1 MGCPSQPGVSP
12 QFLRENRRRGQD
24 VVPALLGSGG
34 GFPPASMLPPLLQPF
49 LAPGTY
55 GLVGRSVA
63 TGQRAWGE
71 PPSKLRENVTNPG
84 EDEAGQ

>member
-1 MGCPSQPGVSP
+1 MPLAAGGLTSVPSGKPSA
-12 QFLRENRRRGQD
+12 GQD

-71 PPSKLRENVTNPG
+71 PPSKLRENVSNPG